1 MEDKN
6 LILSELKKLET
17 NIVPQLVRQEEEIKS
32 HGSTSLKTA
41 KELGNLE
48 KKHDALELELKE
60 LNKSLQEVEVKL
72 GRPQFGGRQEVKQ
85 IGQTFT
91 ESDQFKRMIQ
101 SKSRVSDMVD
111 LGSLSSYNGWE
122 QKSLSGHSNLRAQMS
137 TLHMQELIGDP
148 LRPSRVRDLLPVVP
162 TKFSLIEYVQETVL
176 TINAAMVAEG
186 AQKPESS
193 VTFTDASV
201 PVRTL
206 SHWMPIS
213 RQILD
218 DINGLSHYLN
228 TRLLGGLKMVEDE
241 QLLYGDGVGQNLTG
255 LMVASGTQSYAW
267 SSGTS
272 GDTRLDALRRAMT
285 KAALAYYPVD
295 GIILHPTN
303 WEQIELTKSTTGLYV
318 WVNVSTGA
326 IPQLWKVPVITTTA
340 MHVNEA
346 LLGAFNMA
354 CTVWD
359 REEANMRMSDQHA
372 DFFTK
377 NMVATLIEE
386 RIGLT
391 VQRPKSLVT
400 VSFDVA
406 P

>member
-41 KELGNLE
+41 KELQALE

-72 GRPQFGGRQEVKQ
+72 GRPSYGQKEIKN
-85 IGQTFT
+85 IGNTFT
-91 ESDQFKRMIQ
+91 QSEQFQKMIQ
-101 SKSRVSDMVD
+101 AKSRISDTVD
-111 LGSLSSYNGWE
+111 LGSLSNYHGWE
-122 QKSLSGHSNLRAQMS
+122 QKALSGQTNLRQQMG
-137 TLHMQELIGDP
+137 TLHQQEFFADP
-148 LRPSRVRDLLPVVP
+148 LRPNRVRDLLPVVP
-162 TKFSLIEYVQETVL
+162 TRFSLIEYVQETVL

-186 AQKPESS
+186 SQKPESS

-206 SHWMPIS
+206 AHWMPVS

-218 DINGLSHYLN
+218 DINGLGHYLN
-228 TRLLGGLKMVEDE
+228 TRLLGGLKMVEDD
-241 QLLYGDGVGQNLTG
+241 QLLYGDGTGQNLTG
-255 LMVASGTQSYAW
+255 LMVVAGTQSYAW
-267 SSGTS
+267 SAGTS
-272 GDTRLDALRRAMT
+272 GDTRLDAIRRAIT
-285 KAALAYYPVD
+285 KAQLAYYPVD
-295 GIILHPTN
+295 GIIMHPTN
-303 WEQIELTKSTTGLYV
+303 WEQIELTKSTQGLYV
-318 WVNVSTGA
+318 WVNVATGA
-326 IPQLWKVPVITTTA
+326 TPMLWKVPVITTTA
-340 MHVNEA
+340 MHVDSA

-386 RIGLT
+386 RIALT

-400 VSFDVA
+400 VSFDAA